1 MTTNSTSWRQLSIA
15 ALAAIGMTFCLPAA
29 AQDDDDDDDGDSL
42 VEEIIVTA
50 TYRDTQ
56 LMDTPLTITALTD
69 IEIEQRGVED
79 ITDLFLSVP
88 GLNYGQA
95 APTWHYVNAR
105 GIASSGPRPDRL
117 SMYID
122 NTPVQGL
129 GARSPQLPNFDLE
142 RIEVL
147 KGPQGTLYG
156 QAAWRRR
163 SATSPRSRAPR
174 ASTGPSPRGSRT
186 RTFR

>member
-1 MTTNSTSWRQLSIA
+1 MTIYSMSWRRLGIA

-29 AQDDDDDDDGDSL
+29 AQSDADEGEEADDDPL

-95 APTWHYVNAR
+95 APTYHYVNAR
-105 GIASSGPRPDRL
+105 GIAQFRSPTGPV
-117 SMYID
+117 SMYVD

-129 GARSPQLPNFDLE
+129 GSRSPQLPVFDP
-142 RIEVL
+142 
-147 KGPQGTLYG
+147 G
-156 QAAWRRR
+156 AN
-163 SATSPRSRAPR
+163 
-174 ASTGPSPRGSRT
+174 
-186 RTFR
+186 